1 MAYNRDIHHR
11 QSIRLHGYDYS
22 QNGAYFVTICVK
34 DMMPIF
40 GDVHN
45 DEMQLNKYGHLVAEC
60 WQNIPQHFPN
70 TELDSYIIMPNHL
83 HGIIWINVGAQHA
96 APLPAPD
103 TDPSQQALGIIVRS
117 FKSAVTKSINL
128 LRNTPGASVWQRNYY
143 EHIIRNDGDLK
154 AIRACIVNNPARWRH
169 T

>member
-1 MAYNRDIHHR
+1 
-11 QSIRLHGYDYS
+11 
-22 QNGAYFVTICVK
+22 
-34 DMMPIF
+34 
-40 GDVHN
+40 
-45 DEMQLNKYGHLVAEC
+45 
-60 WQNIPQHFPN
+60 
-70 TELDSYIIMPNHL
+70 MPNHL

-143 EHIIRNDGDLK
+143 EHIIRNDGDLN
-154 AIRACIVNNPARWRH
+154 AIRAYIVNNPARWRH